1 MYPIALAILIL
12 TRRIYKFSS
21 PSIEKYAYI
30 YIYFFFSL
38 SRSRDTVRDEKETCL
53 FSEREPLSHREIFQ
67 YYNFPIKSGPAA
79 SNRSPVCSVLIRY
92 RSVGSFKIEW
102 SRRPDICESIDFRSA
117 RPRRRAGSSPR
128 LRPITV
134 AEGGGSAG
142 IRGEEG
148 GREREG
154 GRGRGRVVVVRS
166 GAPRVILRRR
176 SPRYRHCYPAW
187 PQPLNRVVN
196 PPPPS
201 SSSCPLPPPPP
212 SSHSPRVQLYPSTGV

>member
-30 YIYFFFSL
+30 YIFLSLPFS
-38 SRSRDTVRDEKETCL
+38 RHRDEKETCL

-67 YYNFPIKSGPAA
+67 YYNFPIKSGPIA

-148 GREREG
+148 GRERGRKGEG
-154 GRGRGRVVVVRS
+154 TGRGRSIGRT
-166 GAPRVILRRR
+166 A
-176 SPRYRHCYPAW
+176 CYLKAA
-187 PQPLNRVVN
+187 V
-196 PPPPS
+196 
-201 SSSCPLPPPPP
+201 
-212 SSHSPRVQLYPSTGV
+212 T